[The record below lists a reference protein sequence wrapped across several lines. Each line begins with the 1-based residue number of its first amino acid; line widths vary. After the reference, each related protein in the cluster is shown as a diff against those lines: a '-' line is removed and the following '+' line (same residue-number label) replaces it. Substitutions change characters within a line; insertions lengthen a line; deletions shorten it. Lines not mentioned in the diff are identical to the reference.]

1 MDIRG
6 ISVWR
11 DLRAKRWTVEDKQ
24 HTYTLQEW
32 NWGLRHQ
39 LVRTAIVA
47 GQLDRELFIENV
59 FAVLVDPQPVNDR
72 IRLAF
77 IFLYLLN
84 VPEQT
89 PPVSLARA
97 ELLLARAFGWRPDDL
112 KEQSIASM
120 DDMVRTLEEQ
130 HRQRNASQQHSDG
143 WTSIIFAQAGTSAVS
158 NATAND
164 GSVTQDANN
173 DAVLRVRL
181 QNMLDAVASWAGLAL
196 EPELETTEQGFVWQ
210 QPQVVKPAQSNS
222 TVSLGGKTAAFNET
236 TGLKEPTAT
245 FFKGTARLK
254 ASHSKST
261 REQENVS
268 DANPVA
274 HLNHVNSDSGSQ
286 RIYKRTATLARTT
299 HPGDSESERDAI
311 ESLTN
316 TSNRAVATHKRY
328 AVPKETV
335 QHKAAGNIT
344 PAPGASIPSTQP
356 HNDWRSNAVA
366 TQLNTDLNSINR
378 SAVANHP
385 VNHNGDWQTMHGNV
399 PSQQWIAGQVHQTNG
414 SVLPQY
420 FTPDIAPGTFTSV
433 GNWPHSHQN
442 RKISVASNEAC
453 LASIPPSIAMRLQHS
468 VKENPFEL
476 SEFEEKMAD
485 ALERAAR
492 EAGIDIP

>member
-11 DLRAKRWTVEDKQ
+11 DLRAKRWTIEDKQ

-39 LVRTAIVA
+39 LVRTAIVT

-59 FAVLVDPQPVNDR
+59 FSVLVDPQPVNDH

-77 IFLYLLN
+77 TFLHLLN

-97 ELLLARAFGWRPDDL
+97 ELLLAQAFGWRPDDL
-112 KEQSIASM
+112 KEQNIASL
-120 DDMVRTLEEQ
+120 DNMVRTLEEQ
-130 HRQRNASQQHSDG
+130 HRQRYASQQHNDG
-143 WTSIIFAQAGTSAVS
+143 WKSIIFAQAGTSAVS
-158 NATAND
+158 TATAND
-164 GSVTQDANN
+164 GPVTQDANI

-196 EPELETTEQGFVWQ
+196 EPELETAEQGFVRQ
-210 QPQVVKPAQSNS
+210 QPQVVKTAQSNS
-222 TVSLGGKTAAFNET
+222 TVSLGGKTSAFNET
-236 TGLKEPTAT
+236 AGLNEPTVT

-261 REQENVS
+261 RAQENVS
-268 DANPVA
+268 AANPVA

-286 RIYKRTATLARTT
+286 QIYKNTAILARTT

-316 TSNRAVATHKRY
+316 TFTRAVATHKRY

-335 QHKAAGNIT
+335 LHKSAGNIT
-344 PAPGASIPSTQP
+344 PAPGVSIPSIQP
-356 HNDWRSNAVA
+356 HNNWRSNAVA

-378 SAVANHP
+378 NAVANHP
-385 VNHNGDWQTMHGNV
+385 VNHNSDWQHMHGNL
-399 PSQQWIAGQVHQTNG
+399 PSQQRIAGQVHPANG

-420 FTPDIAPGTFTSV
+420 LAPGTFTGVS
-433 GNWPHSHQN
+433 NWPHSHEN
-442 RKISVASNEAC
+442 RKISVASSEAYF
-453 LASIPPSIAMRLQHS
+453 ASIPPSIAMRLQHS
-468 VKENPFEL
+468 LKENPFAL
-476 SEFEEKMAD
+476 SEFEEQLAD